1 MTSRIQNAVQP
12 EVTTGVQHLFK
23 AVYAG
28 GVPQQTLEL
37 VHLRASQVNGCSA
50 CVDAGVKSATKAG
63 VSPEKLLTVAAWY
76 ENPLFD
82 DAERAALALAEAAT
96 RLSDRPGAV
105 TDEIWAEAARHYDE
119 QQLATLVL
127 MVAITNFFNR
137 LNTTLRVPAGTTWDL
152 RQTGNPSRL
161 LSSWRNG

>member
-1 MTSRIQNAVQP
+1 
-12 EVTTGVQHLFK
+12 
-23 AVYAG
+23 VYAG

-63 VSPEKLLTVAAWY
+63 VSSEK
-76 ENPLFD
+76 PLFD

-119 QQLATLVL
+119 RQLAALVL

-137 LNTTLRVPAGTTWDL
+137 LNTTLRVPAGTAWD
-152 RQTGNPSRL
+152 
-161 LSSWRNG
+161 

>member
-1 MTSRIQNAVQP
+1 MSPRPAAARNASTTSRAAASAA
-12 EVTTGVQHLFK
+12 VTTGVQHLFK

-63 VSPEKLLTVAAWY
+63 VSSEKLLTVAAWY

-119 QQLATLVL
+119 RQLAALVL

-137 LNTTLRVPAGTTWDL
+137 LNTTLRVPAGTAWD
-152 RQTGNPSRL
+152 
-161 LSSWRNG
+161 

>member
-1 MTSRIQNAVQP
+1 MTARIQNAAIQP
-12 EVTTGVQHLFK
+12 DVTTGVQHLFK

-28 GVPQQTLEL
+28 GIPAQTLEL
-37 VHLRASQVNGCSA
+37 AHLRASQINGCSA
-50 CVDAGVKSATKAG
+50 CVDAGVKSATNAG
-63 VSPEKLLTVAAWY
+63 ISPEKLLAVAAWY

-82 DAERAALALAEAAT
+82 AAERAALALTEAAT

-119 QQLATLVL
+119 RQLGALVL

-137 LNTTLRVPAGTTWDL
+137 INTTFRVPAGTRWD
-152 RQTGNPSRL
+152 
-161 LSSWRNG
+161 